1 MAFKPSQ
8 TPNNNLNLSEKICEL
23 DQANESN
30 ETDFSTFDF
39 NVNKHCFEDK
49 IELDIA
55 KFKCNQTFQN

>member
-8 TPNNNLNLSEKICEL
+8 TPNNDLDLSEKICEL

-39 NVNKHCFEDK
+39 IPQMIVAV
-49 IELDIA
+49 ISRL
-55 KFKCNQTFQN
+55 T